1 MKRILILLALICA
14 ALFVA
19 NKAES
24 WSPTGSRMCATI
36 SKNTGDTVSVL
47 LPGIKATQRYLIK
60 GISITYDNA
69 ANTNPAYAMI
79 QLPSYGRTVYY
90 QVANL
95 MVSSGATTVTYNDL
109 NVVVPAPADST
120 AGGLIF
126 FLSAASS
133 DTLAGFIDYE
143 VINY

>member
-1 MKRILILLALICA
+1 MKKILVLALILA
-14 ALFVA
+14 GLAFASTA
-19 NKAES
+19 NA
-24 WSPTGSRMCATI
+24 WAPTGSRACATI
-36 SKNTGDTVSVL
+36 TKTTADTVSVL
-47 LPGIKATQRYLIK
+47 LPGIRANQRYLIK

-79 QLPSYGRTVYY
+79 QLPAYSHTVYY

-95 MVSSGATTVTYNDL
+95 MVSAGATTVTYNDL

-120 AGGLIF
+120 QGGLRF
-126 FLSAASS
+126 YLSAASS

-143 VINY
+143 VINF

>member
-1 MKRILILLALICA
+1 MKKILVLALILA
-14 ALFVA
+14 GLSFASTA
-19 NKAES
+19 KA

-36 SKNTGDTVSVL
+36 DKTTADTVSVL
-47 LPGIKATQRYLIK
+47 LTRIRPSQRYLIK

-69 ANTNPAYAMI
+69 ANTNPVYAMI
-79 QLPSYGRTVYY
+79 QLPAYSHTVYY

-120 AGGLIF
+120 SGGLRF
-126 FLSAASS
+126 YLSAASS

-143 VINY
+143 VINF